1 MPSNAKN
8 HKLMNCS
15 RTHLLFI
22 FLFCGF
28 TTHAQLQWPVIT
40 AQTKPW
46 TRWWWMGN
54 AVDTQDLRWN
64 MQQYQAAGLGGLELT
79 PIYGVHG
86 YESHFINYLSPD
98 WMNLFS
104 FTLSEAKH
112 LGLGIDMSTGT
123 GWPFGGGPLID
134 STYACREM
142 FHKTWTV
149 TGGSA
154 FTDTIQFSQEP
165 MVHTD
170 GRPATIDQLVEPV
183 FANKDLQ
190 ALSLFQV
197 RFPRM
202 LPLQTLMAY
211 SADGKTIDLT
221 GKVDVK
227 GHLDWTA
234 PAGTNWTL
242 YGLFLGWH
250 GKMVERAAPGAEGNV
265 IDHFSSKALH
275 KYLSRFDT
283 AFANHDLSPLRSFFN
298 DSYEVDDSRGES
310 NWTADFFE
318 AFRRHRGYDLREHLP
333 ALFGKDT
340 PENNAR
346 VRCDYR
352 ETISDLLLE
361 QFTQPWHDWAHT
373 RGAMIRDQAHGSPAN
388 ILDLYAASDIPE
400 TEGTETL
407 RNRFATS
414 VAHVTGK
421 PLASSESVTWLNEHF
436 LSSYADVKKALD
448 NLWLGGVNHVFYH
461 GTAYTPANDPW
472 PGWLFYASVH
482 FTPNDPD
489 WPDFATLNAYV
500 ARVQS
505 FLQQGSADNDVLLYY
520 PLYDSWSDVEPA
532 GSNPDATSRPA
543 GPAHGGLLKHYDR
556 MDPEFTGTGFKE
568 CAEYLQTHG
577 YTFDYISDKQL
588 QQLTSGTHY
597 RAILIPGCRYMSL
610 AALQKLTSL
619 GIPVLAYKTP
629 PSGPPGLTD
638 LQQRTATF
646 LQLLTQTKFIVN
658 SDLNT
663 LLSGAGVSRE
673 ALVDDSLGFVH
684 RSYKAGEIYFIVNHD
699 AKPFAGYVPL
709 AVAFRDAAIFDPN
722 TGEKGR
728 AVVRDRGV
736 YIQLLPGQSCIIQ
749 TNTSVQTAY
758 FPYYKPIAEP
768 IALQGPWRLTFLSG
782 GPALPP
788 ATTIKQ
794 LGSWTDLDGEAYKT
808 FSGRARYTITF
819 TRSVVA
825 ASAVHKTQ
833 PGATAWLLD
842 LGKVDRTAEV
852 RLNGKKLGTLIGPVF
867 HLTVAA
873 ADIHEKN
880 TLEVIVSNGMV
891 NRIEDMDRKNISWKK
906 FYNTNFPAHDR
917 ANRGAGGLFDASKW
931 APMASGLSGPV
942 TLTPLQ
948 LQ

>member
-1 MPSNAKN
+1 
-8 HKLMNCS
+8 MNCP
-15 RTHLLFI
+15 RTRLLFA
-22 FLFCGF
+22 LLLCGF
-28 TTHAQLQWPVIT
+28 TTHAQLQWPAIT

-54 AVDTQDLRWN
+54 AVDTPNLKWN

-86 YESHFINYLSPD
+86 YEDHFINYLSPA
-98 WMNLFS
+98 WMDLFS
-104 FTLSEAKH
+104 FTLGEAKR

-123 GWPFGGGPLID
+123 GWPFGGGPFID

-142 FHKTWTV
+142 FYKTWTV
-149 TGGSA
+149 KGGSSC
-154 FTDTIQFSQEP
+154 TDTIQFLQEP

-170 GRPATIDQLVEPV
+170 GRPTTIDQLVEPV

-197 RFPRM
+197 RFPRR
-202 LPLQTLMAY
+202 LPMQTLMAY
-211 SADGKTIDLT
+211 SADGKTIDLS
-221 GKVDVK
+221 GKVDAK

-234 PAGTNWTL
+234 PPGADWAL

-265 IDHFSSKALH
+265 IDHFSSTALH

-298 DSYEVDDSRGES
+298 DSYEVDDSRGQS

-318 AFRRHRGYDLREHLP
+318 AFRRHRGYDLRDHLP
-333 ALFGKDT
+333 ALFGKDK
-340 PENNAR
+340 PDNNTR
-346 VRCDYR
+346 VLCDYR
-352 ETISDLLLE
+352 ETVSDLLLE

-373 RGAMIRDQAHGSPAN
+373 KGAMIRDQAHGSPAN

-414 VAHVTGK
+414 VAHVMGK

-461 GTAYTPANDPW
+461 GTAYTPSNDPW

-505 FLQQGSADNDVLLYY
+505 FLQQGSADNDILLYY
-520 PLYDSWSDVEPA
+520 PVYDSWSEPGNA
-532 GSNPDATSRPA
+532 
-543 GPAHGGLLKHYDR
+543 LLKHYDR
-556 MDPEFTGTGFKE
+556 MDPEFTGSGFKE
-568 CAEYLQTHG
+568 CAEFMQNHG
-577 YTFDYISDKQL
+577 YAFDYISDKQL
-588 QQLTSGTHY
+588 QQLTPATHY
-597 RAILIPGCRYMSL
+597 RAILLPDCRYMSVG
-610 AALQKLTSL
+610 ALQKLRSL
-619 GIPVLAYKTP
+619 GIPVLVYKTP
-629 PSGPPGLTD
+629 PSGPPGLGD
-638 LQQRTATF
+638 LQQRAATF
-646 LQLLTQTKFIVN
+646 QQLLTQTKFVVN
-658 SDLNT
+658 SDLNM
-663 LLSGAGVSRE
+663 LLSGLRRE
-673 ALVDDSLGFVH
+673 TLVEDSLDFVH
-684 RSYKAGEIYFIVNHD
+684 RTYGEGQVYFIVNRST
-699 AKPFAGYVPL
+699 KSFVGYAPL
-709 AVAFRDAAIFDPN
+709 AALFSDAAIFDPM

-728 AVVRDRGV
+728 AHVRDHGV
-736 YIQLLPGQSCIIQ
+736 YIQLAPGQSCIIQ
-749 TNTSVQTAY
+749 TNSGAQAAY
-758 FPYYKPIAEP
+758 FPYYKPMAEP
-768 IALQGPWRLTFLSG
+768 IALQGAWRLEFLSG
-782 GPALPP
+782 GPTLPS
-788 ATTIKQ
+788 ATTVQ
-794 LGSWTDLDGEAYKT
+794 HLGSWTDLDGDAYKT
-808 FSGRARYTITF
+808 FSGRARYTIAF
-819 TRSVVA
+819 ARPGVLPPDRRRPSPPDHRRPPVLGA
-825 ASAVHKTQ
+825 RPASAR
-833 PGATAWLLD
+833 PASAWLLD

-852 RLNGKKLGTLIGPVF
+852 RLNGKKLRTLIGPDF
-867 HLTVAA
+867 HLTIAA
-873 ADIHEKN
+873 ADMHEKN

-891 NRIEDMDRKNISWKK
+891 NRIEDMDRKQISWKK

-948 LQ
+948 PL